1 MALNAQEI
9 INYIADSPKKTP
21 VKIYVNLSAPVD
33 FGSAEVFGE
42 GKSRIV
48 FGDWAELAPI
58 LEDNREKITDCVVEN
73 DRRNSG
79 VPLLDL
85 KDLKARIEPGAIIR
99 EKVEIGEGAV
109 IMMGAI
115 LNIGA
120 VVGKRTMIDMGAVL
134 GGRATVGDDCH
145 IGAGAVLAGVVEP
158 ASATPVVVEDGVL
171 VGANAVVIE
180 GVRIG
185 AGAVVA
191 AGAVVTENVPP
202 NAVVAGTPARI
213 IKMKDARKAYVDH
226 AISTLDGLK
235 LDGLVVAV
243 DCGHGASCQ
252 TTPAALQ
259 RLGATVHAINTDYCG
274 TDINVECG
282 STHLEPLR
290 ELVLRTHA
298 DIGLAHDGDA
308 DRVLFVDSEGN
319 EIDGDYILAICG
331 SDLAARGKLAN
342 SEIVS
347 TVMCNLGFSIAMKEQ
362 GFEMVQTAVGDR
374 YVLERMLADGAV
386 IGGEQSG
393 HIIFLEHNT
402 TGDGLVTALQLL
414 AVLKRTGRTL
424 TDLAGIMK
432 KYPQVLVNVHS
443 DNKAGLDDCQPIWDA
458 VAAAEKELDGRGRIL
473 VRPSGT
479 EPLVRVMAEAET
491 HELTQRVV
499 DDIVE
504 VVKRE
509 LP

>member
-1 MALNAQEI
+1 VALLTVQNELDGGIVISASHNPPEFNGIKFFSRKGMKLPDAVEEEISAWVMSEEAMA
-9 INYIADSPKKTP
+9 ADTLPT
-21 VKIYVNLSAPVD
+21 
-33 FGSAEVFGE
+33 
-42 GKSRIV
+42 
-48 FGDWAELAPI
+48 
-58 LEDNREKITDCVVEN
+58 
-73 DRRNSG
+73 
-79 VPLLDL
+79 
-85 KDLKARIEPGAIIR
+85 
-99 EKVEIGEGAV
+99 
-109 IMMGAI
+109 
-115 LNIGA
+115 
-120 VVGKRTMIDMGAVL
+120 
-134 GGRATVGDDCH
+134 
-145 IGAGAVLAGVVEP
+145 GAG
-158 ASATPVVVEDGVL
+158 
-171 VGANAVVIE
+171 VGH
-180 GVRIG
+180 
-185 AGAVVA
+185 
-191 AGAVVTENVPP
+191 
-202 NAVVAGTPARI
+202 I

-226 AISTLDGLK
+226 AIDTLDGLR

-386 IGGEQSG
+386 IGGEG
-393 HIIFLEHNT
+393 NGGVIYPELHYGRDALVGVALFLT
-402 TGDGLVTALQLL
+402 YLAQTGLRMTALRATYPAYYASKNKIALTP
-414 AVLKRTGRTL
+414 AIDVDKVLREIKDRY
-424 TDLAGIMK
+424 AGE
-432 KYPQVLVNVHS
+432 QVNDIDGVKIDFAENWVHLRKS
-443 DNKAGLDDCQPIWDA
+443 N
-458 VAAAEKELDGRGRIL
+458 
-473 VRPSGT
+473 T
-479 EPLVRVMAEAET
+479 EPIIRIYTEARSMAEADALAQRFIG
-491 HELTQRVV
+491 EL
-499 DDIVE
+499 
-504 VVKRE
+504 RE
-509 LP
+509 ICNL

>member
-1 MALNAQEI
+1 MPQNIFGTDGVRGVANSDLSCDLAFRLGRAATKFLGPDICVGRDTRLSGTMLESALTAGIMAE
-9 INYIADSPKKTP
+9 
-21 VKIYVNLSAPVD
+21 
-33 FGSAEVFGE
+33 
-42 GKSRIV
+42 
-48 FGDWAELAPI
+48 
-58 LEDNREKITDCVVEN
+58 
-73 DRRNSG
+73 
-79 VPLLDL
+79 
-85 KDLKARIEPGAIIR
+85 
-99 EKVEIGEGAV
+99 
-109 IMMGAI
+109 
-115 LNIGA
+115 
-120 VVGKRTMIDMGAVL
+120 
-134 GGRATVGDDCH
+134 GGRPHCC
-145 IGAGAVLAGVVEP
+145 GVIP
-158 ASATPVVVEDGVL
+158 
-171 VGANAVVIE
+171 
-180 GVRIG
+180 
-185 AGAVVA
+185 
-191 AGAVVTENVPP
+191 
-202 NAVVAGTPARI
+202 TPAVALLTVQNELDGGIVISASHI

-226 AISTLDGLK
+226 AIDTLDGLR